1 MKTVDAKGQLCPT
14 PLIMT
19 KKALGAMALSETLEV
34 IIDNETSVKN
44 VTRFLED
51 NSFAVK
57 AEIKDGIHHLF
68 VNKTGEMPESAPVD
82 DYCEVPGSKQGNY
95 VFAIQRNRLGDG
107 DEELGKILIK
117 ALINTIVELDQL
129 PKSILFLNSGI
140 FLALN
145 DSPVLTALQNLEQQ
159 GTEILVCGTC
169 LDFYH
174 KKEQLGVGKISNMY
188 DILDRKSKASKV
200 IYP

>member
-140 FLALN
+140 ILALN

>member
-1 MKTVDAKGQLCPT
+1 MKTIDAKGQLCPT

-19 KKALGAMALSETLEV
+19 KKALGAMQLNETLEV
-34 IIDNETSVKN
+34 IIDNDTSVKN

-68 VNKTGEMPESAPVD
+68 VNKSGEIPENAPVD
-82 DYCEVPGSKQGNY
+82 EYCEVPQNNQGSY
-95 VFAIQRNRLGDG
+95 AFAIQRDRLGDG

-117 ALINTIVELDQL
+117 AMINTITELDRL
-129 PKSILFLNSGI
+129 PKNILFLNSGI
-140 FLALN
+140 FLALD
-145 DSPVLTALQNLEQQ
+145 DSPVISALQHLEKQ
-159 GTEILVCGTC
+159 GVEILVCGTC

-174 KKEQLGVGKISNMY
+174 KKDRLGVGKISNMY

>member
-82 DYCEVPGSKQGNY
+82 DYCEVPGSNQGNY

-140 FLALN
+140 ILALN